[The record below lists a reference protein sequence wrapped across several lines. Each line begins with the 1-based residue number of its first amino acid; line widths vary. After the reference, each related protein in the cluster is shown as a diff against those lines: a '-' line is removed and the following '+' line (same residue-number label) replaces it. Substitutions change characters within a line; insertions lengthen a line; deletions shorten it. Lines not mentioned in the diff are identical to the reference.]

1 MEPLRLIMP
10 SSGKEVRVAPE
21 SGRAFALAFSPQGMR
36 FERGGSN
43 LYISGPDGAQ
53 ITITEYFAHP
63 ELAPFHTGDGKLVS
77 GADFLMVMN
86 PDMDLA
92 VSDASAAFRG
102 GRASFFSPPDK
113 TWDEGVFYSLTAGGD
128 IPDYGQHADWTDGT
142 TGPLAPEVG
151 TSVMGND
158 NVRYWIGRDACQGQ
172 AFIQELEGSISVS
185 LITPPGAAV
194 KPFLT
199 YVALNGEDSP
209 LSDYCMLDDSENGNS
224 LFQDG
229 PMGRASTTLHR
240 EPVGDT
246 LVLAAESF
254 YSFQAYYGGWLSMV
268 FPSMHVDGIEIL
280 MNAPSG
286 QSVVDLQDYFG
297 NAVFSDVPIAWSYD
311 ESPKVAG
318 SLAEFA
324 DEGFNLVELLDA
336 LGPEPGHLPDPHAR
350 PAEGTLPPRV
360 ENVVLVRAD
369 TNDVVKLSEDW
380 TGEGETADISYRT
393 FTLDEQ
399 TLLIQGE
406 EPAAND
412 TEK

>member
-1 MEPLRLIMP
+1 
-10 SSGKEVRVAPE
+10 
-21 SGRAFALAFSPQGMR
+21 MR

-43 LYISGPDGAQ
+43 LYISGTDGAQ
-53 ITITEYFAHP
+53 LIITGYFAQA

-92 VSDASAAFRG
+92 VSDALGAPRG
-102 GRASFFSPPDK
+102 GRPSFFSPPDK
-113 TWDEGVFYSLTAGGD
+113 AWDEGVFYSLTAGED
-128 IPDYGQHADWTDGT
+128 IPDYGQRAEWTDGA
-142 TGPLAPEVG
+142 TGPLAPEAG
-151 TSVMGND
+151 TGVMGND

-172 AFIQELEGSISVS
+172 AFIQDLEGSISVL

-194 KPFLT
+194 KAFLT
-199 YVALNGEDSP
+199 YVALNGEDAP
-209 LSDYCMLDDSENGNS
+209 LSDYCKLDEGENGNS

-246 LVLAAESF
+246 LVLAAEGF

-268 FPSMHVDGIEIL
+268 FPSMQVEGIEIL

-286 QSVVDLQDYFG
+286 QSVVDLQDYFS
-297 NAVFSDVPIAWSYD
+297 NAVFSDAPIAWSYD

-324 DEGFNLVELLDA
+324 DEGFNLVELIDA
-336 LGPEPGHLPDPHAR
+336 LEPEQEHLPDPRAF
-350 PAEGTLPPRV
+350 PAEGALPPRV

-369 TNDVVKLSEDW
+369 TNDAVNLSEDW
-380 TGEGETADISYRT
+380 TGEGEAKDTSYRT

-399 TLLIQGE
+399 TLLIKGE
-406 EPAAND
+406 EPPAND
-412 TEK
+412 TEN